1 MGEQLTRSVFDRYNI
16 TDESD
21 VAAAFAKVHRSH
33 GLNRSFESAKDEAVS
48 RWDGIGVDGPKR
60 AGISQ
65 SWSPETIP
73 RVRL

>member
-48 RWDGIGVDGPKR
+48 RWGRYRSGW
-60 AGISQ
+60 SEE
-65 SWSPETIP
+65 SWHFAKLESRDHPA
-73 RVRL
+73 R